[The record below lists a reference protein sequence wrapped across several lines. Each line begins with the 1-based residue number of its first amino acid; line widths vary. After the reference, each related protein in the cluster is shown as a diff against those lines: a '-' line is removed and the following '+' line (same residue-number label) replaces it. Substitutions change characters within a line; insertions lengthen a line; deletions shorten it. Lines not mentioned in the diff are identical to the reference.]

1 MRAHDHP
8 ASNFLL
14 ACGITTVLCFVLA
27 GPLSAAQFI
36 TVGSDPDCDT
46 TSLTAAINDVD
57 NGGTVL
63 LANNQSYDGIE
74 IIVDMKSVTI
84 SGGFPTCSSLSPS
97 GRTTLGRDT
106 SRAISTRFGTTSY
119 ELRLINLEITG
130 ASGTGDGA
138 GIRLGNRTH
147 LKLENVLIHGNETTG
162 RGGGIYM
169 NGPIGQRISIDFP
182 GTEIFNNQ
190 ARLGGGIYCE
200 ESAGTIRRGVI
211 DLSAGL
217 IRGNRATED
226 GGGIYLEDCNL
237 ILRTGAREG
246 NTVFAG
252 IYDNEAV
259 GDGGG
264 LYVSGSSEVLL
275 EPAQLVAYRPLIDSN
290 RADGLGGGVYC
301 TSLND
306 NRPEL
311 IMTAG
316 LVRANR
322 AWWGGGMCLNRC
334 DVAIYASGPE
344 QGIQG
349 NIAEGRAE
357 DPGPQEPRGGGI
369 GAANGTILEIDG
381 GNRDYSPPDQSIH
394 IVGNSVID
402 GGIAGALFSEGST
415 TEVWLRDVRLEGN
428 SARSSPTLHA
438 TSSSKLSVDHSEDGH
453 CPVAS
458 GPDGCSQILSNAQTE
473 TPNALLNGVAVTVGF
488 GAQVK
493 VNRTVIRDNLGSLAS
508 SILHIQNNSD
518 ITIPTLQVTSSLIV
532 NNQIRQ
538 LLRNS
543 RNGEVRIAW
552 TTIADNVT
560 SVPAEPRDL
569 IRVNASGGNTAPL
582 DLVSSIIWQPGD
594 DFSDY
599 FWLEGEA
606 EVDQVSCLITHDPDA
621 VTAVAN
627 SAFRVDGNN
636 PQFGA
641 PANEDWTV
649 SMSSPAFQ
657 CDGSFYN
664 NELDLAGRQRG
675 VLTNL
680 PGNPVIFTAGAY
692 SIRSADTLFR
702 DRFEL

>member
-1 MRAHDHP
+1 MRAQDHS
-8 ASNFLL
+8 AFSVLL
-14 ACGITTVLCFVLA
+14 TFGITTVLSFVLA

-36 TVGSDPDCDT
+36 TVGSDPACDT
-46 TSLTAAINDVD
+46 TSLTDAINDVD

-74 IIVDMKSVTI
+74 ITVDMKSVTI
-84 SGGFPTCSSLSPS
+84 SGGFPTCSSLNPS

-130 ASGTGDGA
+130 ASGSGDGA

-190 ARLGGGIYCE
+190 ASLGGGIYCE
-200 ESAGTIRRGVI
+200 ESSGTVRRGVI
-211 DLSAGL
+211 ELNAGL
-217 IRGNRATED
+217 IRGNRATEN
-226 GGGIYLEDCNL
+226 GGGIYLEDCDL
-237 ILRTGAREG
+237 TLRAGAREG

-275 EPAQLVAYRPLIDSN
+275 EPAQLVDYRPLIDSN
-290 RADGLGGGVYC
+290 RADGLGGGVFC
-301 TSLND
+301 SNLND
-306 NRPEL
+306 DRPEI

-316 LVRANR
+316 LIRANR
-322 AWWGGGMCLNRC
+322 AWWGGGMWLSGC
-334 DVAIYASGPE
+334 DVAIYAGGPE
-344 QGIQG
+344 QGIQD
-349 NIAEGRAE
+349 NVAEGRAE
-357 DPGPQEPRGGGI
+357 DPGPQEPRAGGI
-369 GAANGTILEIDG
+369 GAASGTILEIDG
-381 GNRDYSPPDQSIH
+381 GNRDYSPPDQAIH
-394 IVGNSVID
+394 IVGNSVLD
-402 GGIAGALFSEGST
+402 GGFGGALNSENST
-415 TEVWLRDVRLEGN
+415 TEVWLRDVHVEGN
-428 SARSSPTLHA
+428 LARSSPALRA
-438 TSSSKLSVDHSEDGH
+438 SNFSKLSVDHSEDGN
-453 CPVAS
+453 CPIS
-458 GPDGCSQILSNAQTE
+458 NGPDGCSQFLSNAQTE
-473 TPNALLNGVAVTVGF
+473 TPNGFISGVAVTVGV

-493 VNRTVIRDNLGSLAS
+493 VNRTVIRNNLGSLAS
-508 SILHIQNNSD
+508 SIFHIQNNSD
-518 ITIPTLQVTSSLIV
+518 SAIPTLQVTSSLIV
-532 NNQIRQ
+532 NNQIRR

-552 TTIADNVT
+552 TTIANNV
-560 SVPAEPRDL
+560 SS
-569 IRVNASGGNTAPL
+569 ASGNPSELIWIAGSGVNTAPL

-599 FWLEGEA
+599 FRLDDTA

-621 VTAVAN
+621 VTAAAN

-641 PANEDWTV
+641 PSNGDWTV
-649 SMSSPAFQ
+649 SISSPAFQ

-664 NELDLAGRQRG
+664 DELDLAGRQRG
-675 VLTNL
+675 VLTTL

-692 SIRSADTLFR
+692 SIRSADALFM
-702 DRFEL
+702 DRFEP